1 MSNAVR
7 IAHGTFGRVALL
19 DMDQGLVRHAH
30 PHCHVLL
37 KVLGADTSFSVG
49 TGNAELTDESAV
61 LINAWEPHAYVHR
74 PTSARTTILALYIE
88 PQWLTLFRR
97 NWAASAGPGF
107 FTSPAGGVTPHIR
120 KLSDDLAQMMLEAP
134 SAGPAQQE
142 KLGALMVSVIERFTD
157 WRDVAPSRQRLD
169 WRVRRAI
176 ATIQANPG
184 AVPDMEALARASGLS
199 RAHFFRLF
207 TDATGMAPG
216 LFANMLRMETA
227 VSEVVGGG
235 RSMAE
240 VSDELG
246 FSAPA
251 HFTRFFRGHAG
262 ASPSE
267 FRSIARLKQA
277 A

>member
-1 MSNAVR
+1 
-7 IAHGTFGRVALL
+7 
-19 DMDQGLVRHAH
+19 
-30 PHCHVLL
+30 
-37 KVLGADTSFSVG
+37 
-49 TGNAELTDESAV
+49 
-61 LINAWEPHAYVHR
+61 
-74 PTSARTTILALYIE
+74 
-88 PQWLTLFRR
+88 
-97 NWAASAGPGF
+97 
-107 FTSPAGGVTPHIR
+107 
-120 KLSDDLAQMMLEAP
+120 
-134 SAGPAQQE
+134 
-142 KLGALMVSVIERFTD
+142 
-157 WRDVAPSRQRLD
+157 VAPSRQRLD

-176 ATIQANPG
+176 ATIQAHPG
-184 AVPDMEALARASGLS
+184 AMPDMEALARASGLS

-216 LFANMLRMETA
+216 LFANMLRMEAA

-251 HFTRFFRGHAG
+251 HFTRFFKGHAG